1 MIGAE
6 VGSYRIVSQLGAG
19 GMGVVYLAEHTLI
32 GRKAAIKVLLPEFSR
47 DEASLTRFF
56 NEARSTALIRH
67 AGLVDVFDFGYHD
80 GAAYIAMELLDG
92 ESLGA
97 RLRREQVLPAALAAA
112 LARQVAAAVGAAHA
126 RGIVHR
132 DLKPDNVFL
141 VPDPEVTVGLRV
153 KVLDFGIAKLG
164 GELGG
169 VARTTTGNL
178 LGTPLYMSPEQCRG
192 AGAVDHRADVY
203 SLGCM
208 LFEMLCGRPPFVLA
222 GVGELISAHMNDF
235 PPRLATLAPGT
246 APELEALVMAL
257 LEKRPEARPQTME
270 EVVAALAPATGAVA
284 AAGAVIAGWSRRGG
298 ERAPGHAQ
306 GAGALTPGPASGWS
320 GEGTGAGPA
329 EPRAAV
335 ALSAAQTMPSANTT
349 LGRSAVELVSGGQRR
364 APWPWLGLGA
374 VIVGLLAVV
383 VIVSRGT
390 GKSGRAGQSPSPSTS
405 PSPNPSPSPGPTAPS
420 VIVSPVKVKLKF
432 ESVPP
437 GASVFRVFD
446 GVNLCLTPCDV
457 ELVSAPGSARFEL
470 RRRGFRSAS
479 VVLAADKDGVASVRL
494 KKAPMATSSDS
505 IGDGTLD

>member
-6 VGSYRIVSQLGAG
+6 VGSYRIVSKLGAG

-164 GELGG
+164 GEIGG

-222 GVGELISAHMNDF
+222 GVGELISAHMNDA

-246 APELEALVMAL
+246 PVELEALVMAL
-257 LEKRPEARPQTME
+257 LETRPEARPQTME
-270 EVVAALAPATGAVA
+270 DVVAALGPATGAAA
-284 AAGAVIAGWSRRGG
+284 AAGAVIAGWSG
-298 ERAPGHAQ
+298 RAVVA
-306 GAGALTPGPASGWS
+306 GAGGTAAITPGPASAWS
-320 GEGTGAGPA
+320 AGAGEEA
-329 EPRAAV
+329 PRAAV

-349 LGRSAVELVSGGQRR
+349 LGRSAAELVAGPPRR
-364 APWPWLGLGA
+364 APWPWLALGA
-374 VIVGLLAVV
+374 VLVGVLAVV
-383 VIVSRGT
+383 VIVTRGS
-390 GKSGRAGQSPSPSTS
+390 GKTQRAGQGTSTSSSTSPSTS
-405 PSPNPSPSPGPTAPS
+405 TSPTAPS
-420 VIVSPVKVKLKF
+420 VIVSPIKVKLRF

-437 GASVFRVFD
+437 GANVFRVFD
-446 GVNLCLTPCDV
+446 GVNLCVTPCEV

-470 RRRGFRSAS
+470 RRRGFRSSS
-479 VVLAADKDGVASVRL
+479 VVLPADKDGVAQVRL
-494 KKAPMATSSDS
+494 KKATMGTGGSDS

>member
-6 VGSYRIVSQLGAG
+6 VGSYRIVSKLGAG

-222 GVGELISAHMNDF
+222 GVGELISAHMNDA
-235 PPRLATLAPGT
+235 PPRVATLAPGT
-246 APELEALVMAL
+246 PAELEALVMAL
-257 LEKRPEARPQTME
+257 LEKRPEARPQTMD
-270 EVVAALAPATGAVA
+270 EVVAALGPATGAA
-284 AAGAVIAGWSRRGG
+284 AAGGAVIAGWSGRRAVAHAGG
-298 ERAPGHAQ
+298 T
-306 GAGALTPGPASGWS
+306 GAITPGPAPDWS
-320 GEGTGAGPA
+320 GAGGREEA
-329 EPRAAV
+329 PRAAV

-349 LGRSAVELVSGGQRR
+349 LGRSAVELVAGAPRR
-364 APWPWLGLGA
+364 APWPWLALGA
-374 VIVGLLAVV
+374 VLVGALAVV
-383 VIVSRGT
+383 VIVTRGSSKTQRGAGQGT
-390 GKSGRAGQSPSPSTS
+390 GSSPSMS
-405 PSPNPSPSPGPTAPS
+405 PSSSVSPSPTAPS
-420 VIVSPVKVKLKF
+420 VIVSPIKVKLRF

-437 GASVFRVFD
+437 GANVFRVFD
-446 GVNLCLTPCDV
+446 GVNLCVTPCEV

-470 RRRGFRSAS
+470 RRPGYRSGK
-479 VVLAADKDGVASVRL
+479 VVLPADKDGVASVRL
-494 KKAPMATSSDS
+494 KKAPMATGGGDS